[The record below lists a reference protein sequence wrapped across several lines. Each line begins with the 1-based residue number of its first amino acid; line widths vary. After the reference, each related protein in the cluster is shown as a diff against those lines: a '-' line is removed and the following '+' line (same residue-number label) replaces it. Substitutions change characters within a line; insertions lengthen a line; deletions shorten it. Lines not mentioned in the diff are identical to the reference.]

1 MTIKV
6 TKFSKRPQVKFNH
19 QRFIGF
25 KIGSLPLN
33 FAIHD
38 KRKPITSWFN
48 KGGYT
53 WISEF
58 DLTDSIAK

>member
-1 MTIKV
+1 MQIKT
-6 TKFSKRPQVKFNH
+6 TKFSKRPTVKFNH

-25 KIGSLPLN
+25 RVGEMPLN

-38 KRKPITSWFN
+38 KRKPITEWFN
-48 KGGYT
+48 RGGYT

>member
-1 MTIKV
+1 MKIRV
-6 TKFSKRPQVKFNH
+6 TKFSKRPVVKFNH

-38 KRKPITSWFN
+38 KREPITR
-48 KGGYT
+48 G
-53 WISEF
+53 
-58 DLTDSIAK
+58 LTEVAILG

>member
-19 QRFIGF
+19 TRFIGF
-25 KIGSLPLN
+25 KIGSLPPN
-33 FAIHD
+33 FAIHN

>member
-19 QRFIGF
+19 TRFIGF

>member
-19 QRFIGF
+19 TRFIGF
-25 KIGSLPLN
+25 KIGNLPPN
-33 FAIHD
+33 FAIHN
-38 KRKPITSWFN
+38 KRKPITAWFN
-48 KGGYT
+48 RGGYT

>member
-6 TKFSKRPQVKFNH
+6 TQFSKRPVVKFNH

-25 KIGSLPLN
+25 KIGNLPLN
-33 FAIHD
+33 FAIHN
-38 KRKPITSWFN
+38 KRRPITEWFN
-48 KGGYT
+48 AKGYT

-58 DLTDSIAK
+58 DLTNSIAK